1 MDLLIVDDHPLVIS
15 GCRAIFASDPTIT
28 ITSASDEKTGFQKF
42 LNTRPQVSIIDLN
55 LPGLSGFE
63 LLRKVRE
70 VDPSAKTIMFSMN
83 DDPAF
88 ILRSI
93 ELGANGYLSKSDDP
107 RYLIEAV
114 LTVASGGSFISPRLA
129 KEVTFS
135 SASIRANPLNE
146 LGAREIEILR
156 LLARGN
162 NIAEVADALELSY
175 KTIANSTTSLRQKLG
190 AKNHSDLIRKAV
202 ELDLQ
207 N

>member
-1 MDLLIVDDHPLVIS
+1 MNILIVDDHPLVIS
-15 GCRAIFASDPTIT
+15 GCRAILASVPSIT
-28 ITSASDEKTGFQKF
+28 IISASDERTGFQQF
-42 LNTRPQVSIIDLN
+42 LDARPEVSIIDLN

-63 LLRKVRE
+63 LLRKIRQQNH
-70 VDPSAKTIMFSMN
+70 SAKTIMFSMN
-83 DDPAF
+83 DDPVF
-88 ILRSI
+88 IVRSL

-114 LTVASGGSFISPRLA
+114 VTVANGGSFISPRLA
-129 KEVTFS
+129 KDVTFS
-135 SASIRANPLNE
+135 GASIRANPLNE
-146 LGAREIEILR
+146 LGGRDIEILR

-162 NIAEVADALELSY
+162 SIADVADALGLSY

>member
-15 GCRAIFASDPTIT
+15 GCRAIFASDPAIT
-28 ITSASDEKTGFQKF
+28 ITSASDEKNGFQQF
-42 LNTRPQVSIIDLN
+42 VNTRPQVSIIDLN

-63 LLRKVRE
+63 LLRKIRE
-70 VDPSAKTIMFSMN
+70 KDSSAKTIMFSMN

-88 ILRSI
+88 ILRSL

-114 LTVASGGSFISPRLA
+114 LTVAKGGSFISPRLA

-135 SASIRANPLNE
+135 SASIRANPLSV
-146 LGAREIEILR
+146 LAAREIEILR

-162 NIAEVADALELSY
+162 TIAEVADALELSY

-202 ELDLQ
+202 ELNLQ

>member
-1 MDLLIVDDHPLVIS
+1 
-15 GCRAIFASDPTIT
+15 
-28 ITSASDEKTGFQKF
+28 
-42 LNTRPQVSIIDLN
+42 
-55 LPGLSGFE
+55 
-63 LLRKVRE
+63 
-70 VDPSAKTIMFSMN
+70 MN

-88 ILRSI
+88 ILRAL

-107 RYLIEAV
+107 RYLVEAV
-114 LTVASGGSFISPRLA
+114 LTVAKGGSFISPRLA

-135 SASIRANPLNE
+135 SASIRANPLSE
-146 LGAREIEILR
+146 LSAREIEILR

>member
-1 MDLLIVDDHPLVIS
+1 MNILIVDDHPLVIS
-15 GCRAIFASDPTIT
+15 GCKAILASVPSIT
-28 ITSASDEKTGFQKF
+28 ITSASDERTGFQQF
-42 LNTRPQVSIIDLN
+42 LDARPEVSIIDLN

-63 LLRKVRE
+63 LLRKIRQH
-70 VDPSAKTIMFSMN
+70 DQSAKTTMFSMN
-83 DDPAF
+83 DDPIF
-88 ILRSI
+88 ILRSL
-93 ELGANGYLSKSDDP
+93 ELGANGYLSKTDDP

-114 LTVASGGSFISPRLA
+114 VTVGNGGSFISPRLA
-129 KEVTFS
+129 KDVTFS
-135 SASIRANPLNE
+135 AASIRANPLNV
-146 LGAREIEILR
+146 LGGRDIEILR

-162 NIAEVADALELSY
+162 SIAEVADALALSY